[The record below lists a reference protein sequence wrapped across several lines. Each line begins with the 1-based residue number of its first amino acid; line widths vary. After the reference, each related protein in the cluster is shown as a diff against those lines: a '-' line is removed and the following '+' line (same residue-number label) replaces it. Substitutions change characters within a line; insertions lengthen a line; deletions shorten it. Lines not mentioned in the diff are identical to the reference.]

1 MSPEPTPPRRRG
13 KTLLKALLAVVGLAL
28 SVVLL
33 STAFFRWNPGGPGP
47 LLEPRFPLD
56 KFVRDLP
63 GHLVWLVPFLLL
75 QASVIPLRAV
85 QWQRTLRRPVPLKER
100 YHLVAIGAFVH
111 NALPGKLGDVMR
123 SFLLS
128 RTQRIPFLRCLGS
141 VGVCK
146 LMEFAALM
154 LLVSA
159 SLLGPFGETLARF
172 RGELKVA
179 VSLCV
184 GLVALVV
191 LLAHWSAP
199 LAAALHRRHR
209 LPRLEGFLHHVS
221 DGLGTAR
228 SFRGMAQVFVFSV
241 GPVLASALAYGMALH
256 GIGISGGLFA
266 GAVVLGAISLGQS
279 LPGVPAG
286 LGLYYFV
293 TSWAARSLGA
303 SPEDAAAFATLTHL
317 GTVISQVSV
326 GAVSVHLRKIRIRD
340 LRRGGSLAREA
351 AHHVAHDA
359 VEPAPP

>member
-1 MSPEPTPPRRRG
+1 MKGRARPSGGRALF
-13 KTLLKALLAVVGLAL
+13 KVLLAVFGLVL

-33 STAFFRWNPGGPGP
+33 STAFFKWNLGGAGP
-47 LLEPRFPLD
+47 LLQPRFPLGD
-56 KFVRDLP
+56 FVRDLP
-63 GHLVWLVPFLLL
+63 GHLVWLVPFMLL
-75 QASVIPLRAV
+75 QASLIPLRAV
-85 QWQRTLRRPVPLKER
+85 QWQRTLRRPVPFKER

-111 NALPGKLGDVMR
+111 NALPGKLGEIMR

-128 RTQRIPFLRCLGS
+128 RTQRIPFLRCLGT

-154 LLVSA
+154 LLVTL
-159 SLLGPFGETLARF
+159 SLLGPFGQTLSRF
-172 RGELKVA
+172 QGELKVA

-191 LLAHWSAP
+191 LLAHWSGP
-199 LAAALHRRHR
+199 LAFALHKRHK
-209 LPRLEGFLHHVS
+209 LPRVEGFLHHVS
-221 DGLGTAR
+221 EGLGTAR
-228 SFRGMAQVFVFSV
+228 SFTGMAKVFVFSV
-241 GPVLASALAYGMALH
+241 GPVLASALAYGLALQ

-286 LGLYYFV
+286 MGIYYFV

-303 SPEDAAAFATLTHL
+303 SPEDAAAFSTLTHL
-317 GTVISQVSV
+317 GTVISQVAV

-340 LRRGGSLAREA
+340 LRKGGSLAREA
-351 AHHVAHDA
+351 ASHVAHDA
-359 VEPAPP
+359 VEPARS

>member
-1 MSPEPTPPRRRG
+1 MF
-13 KTLLKALLAVVGLAL
+13 KVLLAVFGLVL

-33 STAFFRWNPGGPGP
+33 STAFFKWNLGGAGP
-47 LLEPRFPLD
+47 LLQPRFPLGD
-56 KFVRDLP
+56 FVRDLP
-63 GHLVWLVPFLLL
+63 GHLVWLVPFMLL
-75 QASVIPLRAV
+75 QASLIPLRAV
-85 QWQRTLRRPVPLKER
+85 QWQRTLRRPVPFKER

-111 NALPGKLGDVMR
+111 NALPGKLGEIMR

-128 RTQRIPFLRCLGS
+128 RTQRIPFLRCLGT

-154 LLVSA
+154 LLVTL
-159 SLLGPFGETLARF
+159 SLLGPFGQTLSRF
-172 RGELKVA
+172 QGELKVA

-191 LLAHWSAP
+191 LLAHWSGP
-199 LAAALHRRHR
+199 LAFALHKRHK
-209 LPRLEGFLHHVS
+209 LPRVEGFLHHVS
-221 DGLGTAR
+221 EGLGTAR
-228 SFRGMAQVFVFSV
+228 SFTGMAKVFVFSV
-241 GPVLASALAYGMALH
+241 GPVLASALAYGLALQ

-286 LGLYYFV
+286 MGIYYFV

-303 SPEDAAAFATLTHL
+303 SPEDAAAFSTLTHL
-317 GTVISQVSV
+317 GTVISQVAV

-340 LRRGGSLAREA
+340 LRKGGSLAREA
-351 AHHVAHDA
+351 ASHVAHDA
-359 VEPAPP
+359 VEPARS

>member
-1 MSPEPTPPRRRG
+1 MKGRARHAGGRA
-13 KTLLKALLAVVGLAL
+13 LLKALLAVFGLVL

-33 STAFFRWNPGGPGP
+33 STAFFKWNLSGTGP
-47 LLEPRFPLD
+47 LLQPRFPLGD
-56 KFVRDLP
+56 FVRDLP
-63 GHLVWLVPFLLL
+63 RHLVWLVPFMLL
-75 QASVIPLRAV
+75 QASIIPLRAV
-85 QWQRTLRRPVPLKER
+85 QWQRTLRRHVPLKER

-128 RTQRIPFLRCLGS
+128 RTQRIPFLRCLGT

-154 LLVSA
+154 LLVML
-159 SLLGPFGETLARF
+159 SLLGPFGRTLSRF
-172 RGELKVA
+172 EGELKVA
-179 VSLCV
+179 VLLCV

-191 LLAHWSAP
+191 FLAHWSGP
-199 LAAALHRRHR
+199 LAFALHRRHK
-209 LPRLEGFLHHVS
+209 LPRVEGFLHHVS
-221 DGLGTAR
+221 EGLGTAR
-228 SFRGMAQVFVFSV
+228 SFTGMAKVFVFSV
-241 GPVLASALAYGMALH
+241 APVLASALAYGLALH

-286 LGLYYFV
+286 MGIYYFV

-317 GTVISQVSV
+317 GTVISQVAV

-340 LRRGGSLAREA
+340 LRKGGSLAREA
-351 AHHVAHDA
+351 ASHVAHDA
-359 VEPAPP
+359 VEPARS

>member
-1 MSPEPTPPRRRG
+1 MRPAHGSGGR
-13 KTLLKALLAVVGLAL
+13 TLIKALVAVLGLVL

-33 STAFFRWNPGGPGP
+33 STAFFKWNLHDAGP
-47 LLEPRFPLD
+47 LLQPRFPLGE
-56 KFVRDLP
+56 FVRALP
-63 GHLVWLVPFLLL
+63 GHLVWLLPFLLL

-85 QWQRTLRRPVPLKER
+85 QWQSTLRRPVPLKER

-159 SLLGPFGETLARF
+159 SLLGPFGGTLARF
-172 RGELKVA
+172 QGELKVA
-179 VSLCV
+179 VSLCI

-199 LAAALHRRHR
+199 LAHALHRRHK
-209 LPRLEGFLHHVS
+209 LPRLESFLHHLS
-221 DGLGTAR
+221 EGLGTAR
-228 SFRGMAQVFVFSV
+228 SFIGMARVFVFSV
-241 GPVLASALAYGMALH
+241 GPVLASALAYGLALH

-286 LGLYYFV
+286 MGLYYFV
-293 TSWAARSLGA
+293 TSWVARSLGA
-303 SPEDAAAFATLTHL
+303 TPEDAAAFSTLTHL
-317 GTVISQVSV
+317 GTVISQVAV
-326 GAVSVHLRKIRIRD
+326 GAWSVHVRKIRIRD
-340 LRRGGSLAREA
+340 LRKGGSLAREA